1 MAKPIKNVIYTMLL
15 ASVFVTLPTHA
26 KTFDGVIKGAECH
39 LYGKFCSESQSDVK
53 PHFEKDF
60 VLVTGD
66 QYYLLDFLPLNE
78 KLRLNNQAVRIL
90 GDLDRQRISVTSVDS
105 LKNGEYT
112 NIWNWEDYQ
121 FEYYGI

>member
-1 MAKPIKNVIYTMLL
+1 MIKPIKNVIYTTLL
-15 ASVFVTLPTHA
+15 ASFFATSPIHA

-39 LYGKFCSESQSDVK
+39 LYGKFCSDNQSDIK
-53 PHFEKDF
+53 PYFEKDF

-78 KLRLNNQAVRIL
+78 KLHLNNQTVRIL
-90 GDLDRQRISVTSVDS
+90 GDLDQQRISVTSVDS
-105 LKNGEYT
+105 LKNGEYM